1 MKSPCRDICT
11 MDQETGLCSGCARTL
26 EEIMAWASL
35 SDSERERIMSL
46 LPERMRKA
54 GLSETQV
61 TLEK

>member
-1 MKSPCRDICT
+1 
-11 MDQETGLCSGCARTL
+11 
-26 EEIMAWASL
+26 MAWASL

>member
-1 MKSPCRDICT
+1 